1 MKVGFLYVS
10 IEGGKIMVSS
20 GNNTFN
26 SSFQNAQSEQN
37 DILNSGWDK
46 FSAETREIDD
56 ENKNS
61 DEQDRIVKD
70 DATEAYLGHDIIRS
84 MRDKIP

>member
-1 MKVGFLYVS
+1 
-10 IEGGKIMVSS
+10 MVSS

-56 ENKNS
+56 ENKDS
-61 DEQDRIVKD
+61 DNKEQIVKD
-70 DATEAYLGHDIIRS
+70 DFEQLYEDTIKPYERHDF
-84 MRDKIP
+84 